1 MNYESRAI
9 SLLYYKYGEGSVIA
23 KVFTEELGLISYSV
37 RRSKSKKSKNKIS
50 LLDNQC
56 LISINGK
63 YNNKNE
69 VQYLNELNLEYAYED
84 NTFKKKLIRM
94 FISEVLSKTL
104 SEAETN
110 QELFH
115 FVWQKNI
122 DLDRAETVNKEF
134 SLIFLLEMSYYLGI
148 YPSLENIDFDFFNI
162 NRGVFTKEEN
172 KSEYNLFGINL
183 NYFKTLLKNKKTKIP
198 SENIRELMEII
209 FTYYT
214 CHHFDLLSL
223 KSYEI
228 IKSLD

>member
-23 KVFTEELGLISYSV
+23 KVFTEELGLRSYSV
-37 RRSKSKKSKNKIS
+37 RRSKSKKAKNKIS

-94 FISEVLSKTL
+94 FMSEVLAKTL
-104 SEAETN
+104 SEAEKN
-110 QELFH
+110 QELFN
-115 FVWQKNI
+115 FIWQKNI
-122 DLDRAETVNKEF
+122 DLDRAEKVNKEF

-162 NRGVFTKEEN
+162 NRGVFTKEEH
-172 KSEYNLFGINL
+172 KS
-183 NYFKTLLKNKKTKIP
+183 
-198 SENIRELMEII
+198 RMEAVISNTWSI
-209 FTYYT
+209 
-214 CHHFDLLSL
+214 
-223 KSYEI
+223 
-228 IKSLD
+228 

>member
-1 MNYESRAI
+1 
-9 SLLYYKYGEGSVIA
+9 
-23 KVFTEELGLISYSV
+23 
-37 RRSKSKKSKNKIS
+37 
-50 LLDNQC
+50 
-56 LISINGK
+56 
-63 YNNKNE
+63 
-69 VQYLNELNLEYAYED
+69 
-84 NTFKKKLIRM
+84 M

-122 DLDRAETVNKEF
+122 DLDRAKTVNKEF
-134 SLIFLLEMSYYLGI
+134 SLIFLLDMSYYLGI

-172 KSEYNLFGINL
+172 KSEYNLLGINL
-183 NYFKTLLKNKKTKIP
+183 NYFKSLLKNKKTKIP

-214 CHHFDLLSL
+214 CHHFDLSSL